1 MSDTVSVNSSQSGGG
16 DSAHAGIVVEEVG
29 KLALT
34 DFVPKRLALH
44 NYTLAALSEDDRLI
58 LGEIRTRGGDDWTLA
73 GRSVTSLGGK
83 ANEDRRYV
91 DLAIVPNA
99 QHGQGGSSII
109 FLVEKKNKERYLAAH
124 NVRHGKTLVLNE
136 EFSAYDKVNVLG
148 KGVTHIAADVSAP
161 EPTVYSVS
169 NLLRKLRLE
178 DAGSTLKPTP
188 ARATVPPEGQD
199 GTLSVSVQPCNVGK
213 NTHQATVVVA
223 FRTKSASKNK
233 FMIEWYQAKKDEL
246 TCLKSA
252 IKFGEECEPVVL
264 LSDPKDS
271 RTVFALCR
279 SRSAGTTALYKI
291 TKGRRNDEP
300 IAVFNYVV
308 ELAAMGMSADQNVTL
323 LTFEPEHEV
332 ARIYTMS
339 KSEGFRG
346 RHPICAHCPPLQQL
360 ASPAHVISCATH
372 RWQMPMSLV
381 DPLLGLK
388 MPIGNNCAQLQVAL
402 VTLLDGNSGRYV
414 VEPETGLPYR
424 LRIVGCD
431 TQGFTPL
438 SILLEDL
445 ERTFEGADDD
455 RLSSATIKTCINTP
469 PCRDSLS
476 QLSAWLMG
484 GRVGSIEVYYVKG
497 PTANANANAHIEST
511 ERLVL
516 KPISG
521 DRFRS
526 YITDMDWTQMNQ
538 RQGTFTLNE
547 EASTPSAA
555 MSASTPPSALAG
567 GGGGSGRTKI
577 PVVSSRG
584 QSASPAGA
592 RLSLNGGGGGS
603 GGGATSTPN
612 SGSSSLEPEV
622 TAPLPQ
628 TAAVES
634 AAHLRSMV
642 ENLTGRLRAAQADND
657 ALRANLEALE
667 TGMENVSNF
676 LS

>member
-44 NYTLAALSEDDRLI
+44 NYTLAALSEDDRLV

-279 SRSAGTTALYKI
+279 NRSAGNTSLYKI

-300 IAVFNYVV
+300 IAVFNYIV
-308 ELAAMGMSADQNVTL
+308 ELAAMGMSADQTLL
-323 LTFEPEHEV
+323 LTFEPDREV

-346 RHPICAHCPPLQQL
+346 RHPICAHCPSLQQL

-372 RWQMPMSLV
+372 RWQMPMALV
-381 DPLLGLK
+381 DQLLGLK
-388 MPIGNNCAQLQVAL
+388 VPLGNNCAQLQVAL

-497 PTANANANAHIEST
+497 PTANANAHIEST

-547 EASTPSAA
+547 EASASSAA
-555 MSASTPPSALAG
+555 MSASSPPSALG
-567 GGGGSGRTKI
+567 GGGRTKI

-592 RLSLNGGGGGS
+592 RLSLNGGGAA
-603 GGGATSTPN
+603 ATSPPN

-622 TAPLPQ
+622 AAPSPQ
-628 TAAVES
+628 TES
-634 AAHLRSMV
+634 TAHLRSMV

-667 TGMENVSNF
+667 TGMENVANF

>member
-124 NVRHGKTLVLNE
+124 NVRHGKTLALNE

-148 KGVTHIAADVSAP
+148 KGVTHIAADASAP

-199 GTLSVSVQPCNVGK
+199 GTLSVTVQPCNVGK
-213 NTHQATVVVA
+213 NAHQATVVVA

-233 FMIEWYQAKKDEL
+233 FMIEWYQAKRDEL

-264 LSDPKDS
+264 LSDPKDT

-279 SRSAGTTALYKI
+279 NRTAGNTALYKI
-291 TKGRRNDEP
+291 TRGRRNEEP

-308 ELAAMGMSADQNVTL
+308 ELAAMGMSADQTIL
-323 LTFEPEHEV
+323 LTFEPDREV

-346 RHPICAHCPPLQQL
+346 RHPICAHCPLLQQL

-372 RWQMPMSLV
+372 RWQLPMSLV
-381 DPLLGLK
+381 DQILGLK
-388 MPIGNNCAQLQVAL
+388 VPIGNNCAQLQVAL

-414 VEPETGLPYR
+414 VEPESGLPYR
-424 LRIVGCD
+424 LRILGCD
-431 TQGFTPL
+431 IQGFTPL

-445 ERTFEGADDD
+445 ERTFEGADDE
-455 RLSSATIKTCINTP
+455 RLSSATIKVCINTP

-497 PTANANANAHIEST
+497 PTASAGIQVEST

-547 EASTPSAA
+547 EAGAPSSA
-555 MSASTPPSALAG
+555 MSASTPSAALG
-567 GGGGSGRTKI
+567 GGGGGRTKI

-592 RLSLNGGGGGS
+592 RLSMNGGGGGGIAAS
-603 GGGATSTPN
+603 PAN

-622 TAPLPQ
+622 AAPHSAEP
-628 TAAVES
+628 ES

-642 ENLTGRLRAAQADND
+642 ESLTGRLRAAQADND

-667 TGMENVSNF
+667 TGMENVTNF
-676 LS
+676 LNHSS

>member
-1 MSDTVSVNSSQSGGG
+1 MSDTVSVNSQSGGG

-44 NYTLAALSEDDRLI
+44 NYTLAALSEDDRLV

-124 NVRHGKTLVLNE
+124 NVRHGKSLALNE

-199 GTLSVSVQPCNVGK
+199 GTLSVAVQPCNVGK
-213 NTHQATVVVA
+213 NTHQATVVVS

-233 FMIEWYQAKKDEL
+233 YMIEWYQAKKDEL

-252 IKFGEECEPVVL
+252 IKFGEDCEPVVL
-264 LSDPKDS
+264 LSDPKDT

-279 SRSAGTTALYKI
+279 NRSAGNTSLYKI

-308 ELAAMGMSADQNVTL
+308 ELAAMGMSADQTIL
-323 LTFEPEHEV
+323 LTFEPDREV

-360 ASPAHVISCATH
+360 SSPAHVISCATH
-372 RWQMPMSLV
+372 RWQLPMSLV
-381 DPLLGLK
+381 DQLLGIK
-388 MPIGNNCAQLQVAL
+388 VPIGNNCAQLQLAL

-414 VEPETGLPYR
+414 VEPESGLPYR

-455 RLSSATIKTCINTP
+455 RLSSATIKTCINAP

-484 GRVGSIEVYYVKG
+484 GRVGSIEVYYVKS
-497 PTANANANAHIEST
+497 PTANANAHIEST

-526 YITDMDWTQMNQ
+526 YVTDMDWTQMNQ

-547 EASTPSAA
+547 ETSAPSA
-555 MSASTPPSALAG
+555 MSASTPSSALG
-567 GGGGSGRTKI
+567 GVGGGRTKI

-592 RLSLNGGGGGS
+592 GARLMVNGGGH
-603 GGGATSTPN
+603 ATSPPN

-622 TAPLPQ
+622 AAHSPQ
-628 TAAVES
+628 SVVSDDS
-634 AAHLRSMV
+634 ASHLRSMV

-667 TGMENVSNF
+667 TGMENVTNF
-676 LS
+676 LNHSS